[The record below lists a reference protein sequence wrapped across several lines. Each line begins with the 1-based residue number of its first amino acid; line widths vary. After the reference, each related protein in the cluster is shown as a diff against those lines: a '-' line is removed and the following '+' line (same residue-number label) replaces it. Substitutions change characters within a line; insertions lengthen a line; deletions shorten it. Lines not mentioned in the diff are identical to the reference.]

1 MDFIIPLQ
9 LALIPIL
16 IGINQVVKV
25 LGLPKRFIPVASIIL
40 GIGISF
46 VVPGVVTLSVAVI
59 GGIVIGLSAVGL
71 YSGTR
76 ATAGK

>member
-16 IGINQVVKV
+16 IGINEVVKRI
-25 LGLPKRFIPVASIIL
+25 GIANRFIPIVSVLL
-40 GIGISF
+40 GIGVSF
-46 VVPGVVTLSVAVI
+46 ITPGVTTSFIAII

-76 ATAGK
+76 STIGK

>member
-9 LALIPIL
+9 LAMIPIL
-16 IGINQVVKV
+16 IGVVEVIKK
-25 LGLPKRFIPVASIIL
+25 LGVPKRFVPLASIIL

-46 VVPGVVTLSVAVI
+46 IVPGVISMFVAVI
-59 GGIVIGLSAVGL
+59 GGAVIGLSAVGL

-76 ATAGK
+76 ATVGR